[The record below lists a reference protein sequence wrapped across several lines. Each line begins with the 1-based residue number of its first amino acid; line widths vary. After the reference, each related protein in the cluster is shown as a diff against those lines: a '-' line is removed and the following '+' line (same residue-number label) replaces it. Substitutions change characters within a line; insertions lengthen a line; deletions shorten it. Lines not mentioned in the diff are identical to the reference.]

1 MFTAFP
7 GRMWTWDWYKEAK
20 EITNLL
26 RCTKLAETL
35 LEKELKYLNHKLD
48 LLYGFLLCRRT
59 YLVTLLTG
67 SMTMFLKTVLE
78 SETLS
83 SNNVFP
89 VILNAWKIQTQADIP
104 IRRGGKLE
112 CTRKF
117 QFQLLH
123 FEASVLIHLSAL
135 CVTQLCQYH

>member
-20 EITNLL
+20 ETTNLL

-48 LLYGFLLCRRT
+48 LLYGFFLCRRT

-104 IRRGGKLE
+104 I
-112 CTRKF
+112 
-117 QFQLLH
+117 H
-123 FEASVLIHLSAL
+123 N
-135 CVTQLCQYH
+135 